1 MKNEIF
7 RGSATAL
14 VTPFTKTGDINY
26 EVLKELINF
35 QIQNQTKALIILG
48 TTGEAA
54 TISLK
59 EKIEIVKCAVQHV
72 NRRVPVIIGSGSN
85 DTKVAIQN
93 SRIFEKLGAD
103 ALLVVTPY
111 YNKSTQNGLVSHFT
125 AIADNVNIPII
136 LYNVPSRTGVNI
148 SPQTVKKLSEHNNI
162 VAIKEASGNL
172 EQIIE
177 IARLCGDEMTI
188 YSGDDAL
195 ILPILSVGGRGVIG
209 VTNNIAPAL
218 VNKLCETFF
227 ENKIKISREIQC
239 NLNPLI
245 KALFMEVNPIPV
257 KTALN
262 LMNKNAGDVRLP
274 LTPMEEENIH
284 KLKTEMQKFNLL

>member
-1 MKNEIF
+1 
-7 RGSATAL
+7 
-14 VTPFTKTGDINY
+14 
-26 EVLKELINF
+26 F

>member
-26 EVLKELINF
+26 EVLKELIDF